1 MNARSKILLV
11 YTGGTI
17 GSMIDDKSGTLKPVD
32 FQQIV
37 SLIPEI
43 KQVDAEI
50 DVHAL
55 SNPIDSATI
64 QIDTWIHLVQIIK
77 ENYSSYDGFVILHGT
92 DTMSFTASALSFL
105 LENLQKPIIFTGSQL
120 PINIIRTD
128 GKENLITS
136 IEIAS
141 MKENGKP
148 VIREVCIYFEYK
160 LFRANRTTKFSSEAF
175 DAFYSPNFPL
185 LADVGI
191 HINIKKDLIY
201 NPENEDTIF
210 RENINNNV
218 AILKLFPGMPHSY
231 YSAILD
237 NPNIEGIVM
246 ETFGVGNGS
255 SDINF
260 LNTLERS
267 ILSGKWILNITQ
279 CQVGSVRQDLYETG
293 KKLRD
298 RGVINGYDL
307 TTEAAITKMMYLLG
321 LGKEF
326 VNYLEI
332 PVRGEMSQQ

>member
-50 DVHAL
+50 DVHAF

-77 ENYSSYDGFVILHGT
+77 ENYNSYDGFVILHGT

-210 RENINNNV
+210 RESINNNV
-218 AILKLFPGMPHSY
+218 AILKLFPGMSHSY
-231 YSAILD
+231 YSSILD

-332 PVRGEMSQQ
+332 PVRGEMSLQ

>member
-50 DVHAL
+50 DVHAF